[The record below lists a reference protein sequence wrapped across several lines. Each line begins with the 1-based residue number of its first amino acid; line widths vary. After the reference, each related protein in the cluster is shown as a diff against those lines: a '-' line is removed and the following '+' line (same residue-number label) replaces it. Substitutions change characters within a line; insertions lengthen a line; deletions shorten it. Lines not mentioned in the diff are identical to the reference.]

1 MIISKL
7 NEQPKKGAPAGT
19 PFFYFLRYT
28 LCDQLSTRINFITQ
42 TFAAVVVRVR
52 FAVNEAFRLRATLFT
67 AVIFDYMDC
76 LSYF

>member
-28 LCDQLSTRINFITQ
+28 LCDQLSTRINLIAKAFP
-42 TFAAVVVRVR
+42 AVVDRMR
-52 FAVNEAFRLRATLFT
+52 FAVNKAFRLRTTLF
-67 AVIFDYMDC
+67 AGLVLDDMDC
-76 LSYF
+76 LCYF